1 MRLGT
6 QSKARATPFT
16 NKNIS
21 KYNALMWRAGVAR
34 PAASAKS
41 AETSR
46 QDLPAINP
54 GPVLAMTL
62 ADPLCDGLAAASVA
76 TEKSVLHQPL
86 TSAPRVLLEL
96 FDGRQNRPGA
106 GRFLPGAR
114 L

>member
-1 MRLGT
+1 M
-6 QSKARATPFT
+6 S
-16 NKNIS
+16 
-21 KYNALMWRAGVAR
+21 WRDQAMAA
-34 PAASAKS
+34 AASAKS

-76 TEKSVLHQPL
+76 TEKSVLYQPL
-86 TSAPRVLLEL
+86 TSAPRVLLEI

-106 GRFLPGAR
+106 GRFLPGVR
-114 L
+114 V